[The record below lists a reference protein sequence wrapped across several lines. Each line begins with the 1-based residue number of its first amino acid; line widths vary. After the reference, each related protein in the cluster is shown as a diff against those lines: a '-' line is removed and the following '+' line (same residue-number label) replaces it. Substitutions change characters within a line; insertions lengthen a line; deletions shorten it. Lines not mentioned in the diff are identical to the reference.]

1 MSRIG
6 KNPIN
11 IPDGV
16 KVTFQDSTVQVVG
29 PKGQLEII
37 VHPDITV
44 VQEDNTVIVTRAS
57 DSRNHRAL
65 HGTIRQLVS
74 NAIIG
79 VSIGYTKELLIKG
92 VGYQATVEN
101 NRMILQLGYSHA
113 IIFDPPDGIT
123 LDAKR
128 TDITV
133 FGIDKQLV
141 GEVSAKIRS
150 FRKPE
155 PYKGK
160 GIRYKDEYVRI
171 KQGKTVGS

>member
-6 KNPIN
+6 KNPIT
-11 IPDGV
+11 IPEGV
-16 KVTFQDSTVQVVG
+16 SVTIKENVIQVNG
-29 PKGQLEII
+29 PKGQLDVDVHGDINVTQEENTI
-37 VHPDITV
+37 V
-44 VQEDNTVIVTRAS
+44 VTRSS

-65 HGTIRQLVS
+65 HGTMRQLIA
-74 NAIIG
+74 NAVVG
-79 VSIGYTKELLIKG
+79 VSSGYTKELTIKG

-101 NRMILQLGYSHA
+101 NRMQLQLGYSHDVV
-113 IIFDPPDGIT
+113 FDPPEGIN

-128 TDITV
+128 TEITV
-133 FGIDKQLV
+133 TGIDKQLV
-141 GEVSAKIRS
+141 GEVAAKIRS